1 MTTLVIVE
9 SPTKARTIRNFLPN
23 GYRVEASMGHV
34 RDLPQSASEIPEA
47 VKKEKWAQLGVNVE
61 SDFEPLYIVPK
72 DKKKVVKT
80 LQDALNG
87 ASELVLATDEDREG
101 ESISWHLTQ
110 VLKPKVPVK
119 RMVFHEIT
127 NEAIQAALN
136 NCRTVDDQLVH
147 AQETRRILDRLV
159 GYTLSPLLWKKIAWG
174 LSAGRVQ
181 SVSVRLLVTRERQR
195 RAFRKGSYW
204 DLKAA
209 LTHQKSATFE
219 ARLVTV
225 AGVRLATGADFD
237 ETTGQIIA
245 GRQVLLLNE
254 VEARALQQRLADKP
268 WTVSAL
274 EERPVTRKPAPPFTT
289 STLQQESNRKLGL
302 SARET
307 MRVAQSLYEQGY
319 ITYMRTDSVHLSQQA
334 IAAARSCIESM
345 YGVNYLSPQPRQF
358 ATKSKGA
365 QEAHEAIRP
374 AGSTFRTP
382 QQTGLKDREFR
393 LYDLIWKRT
402 VASQMAEARQTHI
415 TVQLQVEDAG
425 FRATGKRIDFPGFF
439 RAYVEGSDDPN
450 AALDDQEVVLPSLRV
465 GDLPSCQALEAIG
478 HETQPPARYTEASL
492 VKMLESE
499 GIGRPSTYATIIGTI
514 IDRGYAQMTGN
525 TLVPT
530 FTAFS
535 VTALLEKHF
544 PDLVDLGF
552 TARMERTLDDI
563 STGEVDWLPYLRT
576 FYLGETGLEHQTK
589 TQESHIDPTEART
602 VVLDQDET
610 PYRVRIGRFGAY
622 VEVENGEG
630 TVKASIPRDVTP
642 ADLSMSQVETLLRQK
657 TEGPDKVG
665 FHPETGEPIY
675 ILIGPYGPYVQLGDK
690 SETNPKPKQA
700 SLPKGVTPE
709 ALTLEIAVGLL
720 ALPRLLGLHPETG
733 KKIQASLGRFGP
745 YVVHD
750 QGKDGKDYR
759 SLKKD
764 DDVLSITLERALE
777 LLAEPKV
784 GRGGRKTAKP
794 LRELGLHPADQE
806 PVNLHDG
813 PYGPYV
819 KHGKTNISL
828 PEGQTVDSI
837 TLELAVDLL
846 ATKAP
851 KSKATGRKAN
861 SGKTAT
867 KSSTTTKQPTTKT
880 AAKKTTAKKST
891 TKRSS
896 TAKTSPK

>member
-1 MTTLVIVE
+1 
-9 SPTKARTIRNFLPN
+9 
-23 GYRVEASMGHV
+23 
-34 RDLPQSASEIPEA
+34 
-47 VKKEKWAQLGVNVE
+47 
-61 SDFEPLYIVPK
+61 
-72 DKKKVVKT
+72 
-80 LQDALNG
+80 
-87 ASELVLATDEDREG
+87 
-101 ESISWHLTQ
+101 
-110 VLKPKVPVK
+110 
-119 RMVFHEIT
+119 
-127 NEAIQAALN
+127 
-136 NCRTVDDQLVH
+136 
-147 AQETRRILDRLV
+147 
-159 GYTLSPLLWKKIAWG
+159 
-174 LSAGRVQ
+174 
-181 SVSVRLLVTRERQR
+181 
-195 RAFRKGSYW
+195 
-204 DLKAA
+204 
-209 LTHQKSATFE
+209 
-219 ARLVTV
+219 
-225 AGVRLATGADFD
+225 
-237 ETTGQIIA
+237 
-245 GRQVLLLNE
+245 
-254 VEARALQQRLADKP
+254 
-268 WTVSAL
+268 
-274 EERPVTRKPAPPFTT
+274 
-289 STLQQESNRKLGL
+289 
-302 SARET
+302 
-307 MRVAQSLYEQGY
+307 
-319 ITYMRTDSVHLSQQA
+319 
-334 IAAARSCIESM
+334 
-345 YGVNYLSPQPRQF
+345 
-358 ATKSKGA
+358 
-365 QEAHEAIRP
+365 
-374 AGSTFRTP
+374 
-382 QQTGLKDREFR
+382 
-393 LYDLIWKRT
+393 
-402 VASQMAEARQTHI
+402 
-415 TVQLQVEDAG
+415 
-425 FRATGKRIDFPGFF
+425 
-439 RAYVEGSDDPN
+439 
-450 AALDDQEVVLPSLRV
+450 
-465 GDLPSCQALEAIG
+465 
-478 HETQPPARYTEASL
+478 
-492 VKMLESE
+492 
-499 GIGRPSTYATIIGTI
+499 
-514 IDRGYAQMTGN
+514 
-525 TLVPT
+525 
-530 FTAFS
+530 
-535 VTALLEKHF
+535 
-544 PDLVDLGF
+544 
-552 TARMERTLDDI
+552 
-563 STGEVDWLPYLRT
+563 
-576 FYLGETGLEHQTK
+576 
-589 TQESHIDPTEART
+589 
-602 VVLDQDET
+602 
-610 PYRVRIGRFGAY
+610 
-622 VEVENGEG
+622 
-630 TVKASIPRDVTP
+630 
-642 ADLSMSQVETLLRQK
+642 MSQVETLLRQK